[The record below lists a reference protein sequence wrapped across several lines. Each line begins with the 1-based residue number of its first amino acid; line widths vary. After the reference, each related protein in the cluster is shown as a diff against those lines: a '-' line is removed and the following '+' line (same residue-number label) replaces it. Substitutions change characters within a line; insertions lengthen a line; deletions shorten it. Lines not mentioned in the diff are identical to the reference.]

1 MAIIN
6 SAGIGKSRK
15 SQGNLT
21 YKYVRGRTIASSRI
35 TENKSNTPKQFLQRS
50 RFAVFSALCQKLAFY
65 IEKTYDKSKY
75 GSARNAFMRIN
86 KSMLLPLD
94 GLSLDDIR
102 AESVAKTLLRLVD
115 NLSDSTPHGLQFNSV
130 GPIGA
135 NYVQSPTQPTGVTV
149 LERCYG
155 IGSIEVQGQW
165 SLTPA
170 PGMNNGYNAT
180 VWVAYTN
187 SSGSAVLTTGELQE
201 GEYNEDTNITT
212 FAISQ
217 TSLESIISSADT
229 DTHIFVWISLL
240 CGDRIVQIAR
250 PIAFI
255 KTA

>member
-35 TENKSNTPKQFLQRS
+35 TENRSNTPKQFLQRS
-50 RFAVFSALCQKLAFY
+50 RFAVFSAVCQKLSFY
-65 IEKTYDKSKY
+65 IDKTYDKSKY
-75 GSARNAFMRIN
+75 GSSRNSFMRIN

-94 GLSLDDIR
+94 GLTLDDIR
-102 AESVAKTLLRLVD
+102 SENVAKTMLRLVD
-115 NLSDSTPHGLQFNSV
+115 NLSDSTPHGLQFNSI

-135 NYVQSPTQPTGVTV
+135 NFIQSPTQPTGVTV
-149 LERCYG
+149 LDRCYG
-155 IGSIEVQGQW
+155 IGSIEVPGQW
-165 SLTPA
+165 VLTPDQ
-170 PGMNNGYNAT
+170 GMNNGYTAN
-180 VWVAYTN
+180 VWIAYTN

-212 FAISQ
+212 FAMSS
-217 TSLESIISSADT
+217 TSLGSIISSADA

-240 CGDRIVQIAR
+240 CGGRIVQIAR
-250 PIAFI
+250 PIAFL

>member
-35 TENKSNTPKQFLQRS
+35 TENKSNTPRQFLQRS
-50 RFAVFSALCQKLAFY
+50 RFAVFSAACQKLAFY

-94 GLSLDDIR
+94 GLTLDDIR
-102 AESVAKTLLRLVD
+102 SESVAKTMLRFVD

-135 NYVQSPTQPTGVTV
+135 NFVQSPTQPTGITV
-149 LERCYG
+149 LEKCYG
-155 IGSIEVQGQW
+155 IGSIEVPGQW
-165 SLTPA
+165 VATPDEGA
-170 PGMNNGYNAT
+170 NNGYTYNI
-180 VWVAYTN
+180 WVAYTN
-187 SSGSAVLTTGELQE
+187 SSGSAVLTTAELQE
-201 GEYNEDTNITT
+201 GEYNEDINITT
-212 FAISQ
+212 FAMSQ
-217 TSLESIISSADT
+217 TALESIISSAEV

-240 CGDRIVQIAR
+240 CGGKIVQIAR
-250 PIAFI
+250 PIALI